1 VSQGEPKKSRWNP
14 MVVIP
19 LAIIALGLAGVLG
32 YTMMSPPAM
41 DTPAATPDSRWMR
54 EIAQRTGGD
63 VKKLSPEE
71 LARLQKITNGQGE
84 RALRFIVNPR
94 TEFPQMPA
102 SR

>member
-1 VSQGEPKKSRWNP
+1 
-14 MVVIP
+14 
-19 LAIIALGLAGVLG
+19 
-32 YTMMSPPAM
+32 
-41 DTPAATPDSRWMR
+41 MR